1 MKKLMVLGASMT
13 VMLAACGAGGIE
25 GNSYDM
31 EIDSRDAGRI
41 TFGEDGELTVEDGAN
56 SVGESYEVTDDSI
69 IMTMSSEVDDVSIE
83 LSFSYDDLGAD
94 VIEGEIQEF
103 DLVGEDLPE
112 EAEDQLGAMNEE
124 LEGTAYTLTKV
135 DDAEE

>member
-31 EIDSRDAGRI
+31 EIDGQDAGVI
-41 TFGEDGELTVEDGAN
+41 TFGEDGDLTVDDGTN
-56 SVGESYEVTDDSI
+56 STGKTYEVTDDSL
-69 IMTMSSEVDDVSIE
+69 IMVMSSPVDDISIE
-83 LSFSYDDLGAD
+83 LSFSYDDLDAD

-103 DLVGEDLPE
+103 DLSGEDIPE
-112 EAEDQLGAMNEE
+112 EAAEELTAMNEQ
-124 LEGTAYTLTKV
+124 LEGMVYTLTKV
-135 DDAEE
+135 EE